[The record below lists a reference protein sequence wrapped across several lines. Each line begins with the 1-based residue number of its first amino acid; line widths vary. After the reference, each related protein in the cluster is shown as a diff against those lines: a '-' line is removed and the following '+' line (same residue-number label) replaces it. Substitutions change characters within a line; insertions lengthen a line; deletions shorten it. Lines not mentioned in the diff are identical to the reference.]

1 MININIFSKYKN
13 VLVVLTSVVFG
24 SIIPEYGSYFEP
36 LITLFVIFL
45 VYASIR
51 GINIRQTQ
59 IMAYSKIVSISLV
72 ISFFILPVIG
82 VEVAEILSSPN
93 TVTGF
98 AVALSAP
105 TTAGSAIIWTR
116 LSNADVELATIVS
129 LVSILI
135 SPIVTPTILSNLVG
149 SQINVPT
156 VSILSNLF
164 IIIAGGIVLTII
176 IPSNYISSSQI
187 NTGSTVIIFLL
198 IYTSVSRI
206 DIKDLLISDL
216 VPIFAVSTLLT
227 IFMSGILLLSK
238 YKYKMPL
245 YTAIPMYLSINMK
258 NLGIGLL
265 ISLSFSS
272 SIVVITVIMYHILQ
286 QILGAF
292 ISDLFTVDSAL
303 SSSEV

>member
-1 MININIFSKYKN
+1 MVNINTISKYKN
-13 VLVVLTSVVFG
+13 MLVVLTSIVFG
-24 SIIPEYGSYFEP
+24 ATIPRYSGYFEP
-36 LITLFVIFL
+36 FITVFVVFL

-51 GINIRQTQ
+51 GINIKQTQ
-59 IMAYSKIVSISLV
+59 LMAHSKMVSMSLV
-72 ISFFILPVIG
+72 VSFFILPVIG
-82 VEVAEILSSPN
+82 VEVAKMLSSTS

-129 LVSILI
+129 ILSILI
-135 SPIVTPTILSNLVG
+135 SPIVTPTILSKLVG
-149 SQINVPT
+149 SQVSVPT

-164 IIIAGGIVLTII
+164 IIIAGGIALMII

-187 NTGSTVIIFLL
+187 NTGSTIIIFLL

-206 DIKDLLISDL
+206 NIQNLMISDL
-216 VPIFAVSTLLT
+216 IPIFAISTLLT
-227 IFMSGILLLSK
+227 TLIGGVLLLSR
-238 YKYKMPL
+238 YKYKTSM
-245 YTAIPMYLSINMK
+245 YTAIPMYLTINMK
-258 NLGIGLL
+258 NLGIGILV
-265 ISLSFSS
+265 SLSFSS

-292 ISDLFTVDSAL
+292 ISDFFTV
-303 SSSEV
+303 EPEI